1 MALPDFFDHLGIT
14 AVASRARLLSERLF
28 ADSRQLNTT
37 YGTSLKS
44 QWLPL
49 LYLLRLNGP
58 TAVSDLA
65 VSIRQNHPGVVRMIN
80 DLQKHKLVQRTRDA
94 TDGRRTLVALTPA
107 GEAAAAT
114 LAERTVP
121 DVAAALHE
129 VASEC
134 EHDLW
139 AALAEWEAALERKSM
154 LERTRAVRRQRLDG
168 ELRIV
173 PYEERHAA
181 AWHDL
186 NEAWISTFFTM
197 EPADYEALLHPRE
210 HILDPGGAILIAE
223 LRGRPV
229 GTCALIPMHHPRY
242 DVELAKMAVDPEV
255 QGLGVG
261 LRIGQA
267 ALDLARRRGDLR
279 VYLASNQRLQPA
291 LRLYRKLGFRDV
303 ADRHGDYQRADVQ
316 MALTLA
322 PDAPAD

>member
-14 AVASRARLLSERLF
+14 AVASRTRLLSERLF
-28 ADSRQLNTT
+28 ADSRQLNFT
-37 YGTSLKS
+37 YGTELKS

-58 TAVSDLA
+58 TPVSDLA
-65 VSIRQNHPGVVRMIN
+65 ASIRQNHPGVVRMIN
-80 DLQKHKLVQRTRDA
+80 DLQKHDLVTRTRDA
-94 TDGRRTLVALTPA
+94 TDGRKTMVALTPA
-107 GEAAAAT
+107 GAAAATT

-129 VASEC
+129 IAGEC
-134 EHDLW
+134 QHDLW
-139 AALAEWEAALERKSM
+139 VALAEWEAALERKS
-154 LERTRAVRRQRLDG
+154 LPERTRDVRRRRLDG

-173 PYEERHAA
+173 PFEGRHAQ

-186 NEAWISTFFTM
+186 NEAWISKFFTM

-210 HILDPGGAILIAE
+210 HILNPGGAILIAE

-229 GTCALIPMHHPRY
+229 GTCALIPMQHPYY

-261 LRIGQA
+261 YRIAQA
-267 ALDLARRRGDLR
+267 TLELARQRGDLR
-279 VYLASNQRLQPA
+279 IHLASNQRLKA
-291 LRLYRKLGFRDV
+291 AVHLYRKLGFKDV
-303 ADRHGDYQRADVQ
+303 TDKHGAYQRADVQ

-322 PDAPAD
+322 PGSPTG